1 MVVGYKQHSNEE
13 NRLGDTCMT
22 WKYILVGLYVLTPF
36 IAPYAY
42 SWLRNSYH
50 KRRRL
55 RDRQHV
61 IPGSYKPTIS
71 KRLRFN
77 WVDSRDTRLY
87 KWSIPVQR
95 RITLAVL
102 LILGAVLF
110 YVSLSNVVW
119 AGNTAL
125 IILIVMIAALQL
137 SPKKII
143 DRRDRDIETIF
154 DLYQSKMRG
163 KKDDVPEDV
172 VRILK
177 YDDDFVTPLKARISI
192 PNLFEDVMRRPFM
205 DAFNEKFGITRT
217 WVPDV
222 REGQGNGW
230 DIENRIL
237 DIWATPP
244 LPTIAKFHENYILGE
259 GISPRFFPLA
269 LTNEGGVT
277 YPDPFNEGEFVHLVG
292 LDLGG
297 DQAKYSEKAGL
308 PPVSGFTSQPMTL
321 IAGATGGGKAL
332 DVDTPIFR
340 VTMPLTSEEVD
351 TYVG

>member
-61 IPGSYKPTIS
+61 IPDSYKPTIR
-71 KRLRFN
+71 KRLRLN

-102 LILGAVLF
+102 LILGSVLF

-125 IILIVMIAALQL
+125 IILIVMIAALQV

-177 YDDDFVTPLKARISI
+177 YDEDFVT
-192 PNLFEDVMRRPFM
+192 
-205 DAFNEKFGITRT
+205 
-217 WVPDV
+217 
-222 REGQGNGW
+222 
-230 DIENRIL
+230 
-237 DIWATPP
+237 
-244 LPTIAKFHENYILGE
+244 H
-259 GISPRFFPLA
+259 
-269 LTNEGGVT
+269 
-277 YPDPFNEGEFVHLVG
+277 
-292 LDLGG
+292 
-297 DQAKYSEKAGL
+297 
-308 PPVSGFTSQPMTL
+308 
-321 IAGATGGGKAL
+321 
-332 DVDTPIFR
+332 
-340 VTMPLTSEEVD
+340 
-351 TYVG
+351 